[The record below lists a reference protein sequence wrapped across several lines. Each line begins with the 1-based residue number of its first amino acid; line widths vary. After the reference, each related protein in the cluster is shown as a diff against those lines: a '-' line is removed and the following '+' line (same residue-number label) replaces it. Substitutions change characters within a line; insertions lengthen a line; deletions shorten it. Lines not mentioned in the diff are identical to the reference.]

1 MIQCDK
7 YNQRDSK
14 IVQNESERLEL
25 KICREYYNLIK
36 EIQHSQTLLNKRI
49 ISYNV
54 SRSSPSTSPSYS
66 MRVCLR
72 HSLIKA
78 VKLVMLP
85 SSPRTPAATTRP
97 YPCVRHPL
105 TASPLTEKNPAKLW
119 SIIPY
124 TISEITRQAV
134 ETRPEMPE
142 AKYRAF
148 DLQRGITKMRAA
160 R

>member
-54 SRSSPSTSPSYS
+54 S
-66 MRVCLR
+66 
-72 HSLIKA
+72 
-78 VKLVMLP
+78 
-85 SSPRTPAATTRP
+85 
-97 YPCVRHPL
+97 
-105 TASPLTEKNPAKLW
+105 
-119 SIIPY
+119 
-124 TISEITRQAV
+124 
-134 ETRPEMPE
+134 
-142 AKYRAF
+142 
-148 DLQRGITKMRAA
+148 
-160 R
+160 